1 VSSAK
6 LRPVVALAAFAL
18 GVFLTATASAHKP
31 SDSYLT
37 LAVRGPHIE
46 GRWDVALRDL
56 DNVMGLDRDG
66 KGDITWGEV
75 RTRAP
80 EIASFALDRLTLAA
94 DDAPCPVRF
103 GDLRI
108 ADHSDGSYAVIRFEA
123 LCSATP
129 RMLDVDYQLFFDVD
143 PQHRGVTRIDDD
155 AATRA
160 AIFTDA
166 ERHQRF
172 PLAHAERSRQLGA
185 AIRLG
190 IAHIFSGIDHLLFL
204 IALLLPSVLS
214 RNGARGTWEPVLH
227 LRAALLDVLRIVT
240 AFTLAH
246 SITLSLATFGVV
258 RPPSR
263 FIEAGIA
270 ASVVLAAMNNVFPIL
285 EESRWGAAFL
295 LGLLH
300 GFGFSATLLDLDL
313 PRQNLVVTLF
323 GFNVGVELG
332 QLCVVLAFVPLAY
345 AVRSTDA
352 YRRVAMQGGS
362 LAIAAVAGVW
372 FVERAFAWRMF

>member
-1 VSSAK
+1 MSSPA
-6 LRPVVALAAFAL
+6 LRLAVALAAFAL
-18 GVFLTATASAHKP
+18 GVLGSATAFAHKP
-31 SDSYLT
+31 SDSYLS
-37 LAVRGPHIE
+37 LAVRESRIE

-56 DNVMGLDRDG
+56 DNVLGLDRDG
-66 KGDITWGEV
+66 RGDITWGEV
-75 RTRAP
+75 RSRVP
-80 EIASFALDRLTLAA
+80 EIASFALDCLTVAA
-94 DDAPCPVRF
+94 DGARCPVRF
-103 GDLRI
+103 GDLLI
-108 ADHSDGSYAVIRFEA
+108 ADHSDGAYAVIRFEA
-123 LCSATP
+123 QCPAPP
-129 RMLDVDYQLFFDVD
+129 RVLDVDYQLFFDVD

-160 AIFTDA
+160 AVFTDT
-166 ERHQRF
+166 ERRQRF
-172 PLAHAERSRQLGA
+172 MLSRPDRARQLAA
-185 AIRLG
+185 AITLG

-204 IALLLPSVLS
+204 VALLLPSVLS
-214 RNGARGTWEPVLH
+214 RNDARGTWEPVAH
-227 LRAALLDVLRIVT
+227 LREALLDVLRIVT

-246 SITLSLATFGVV
+246 SITLSLSTFGIV

-285 EESRWGAAFL
+285 EESRWGAAFV

-300 GFGFSATLLDLDL
+300 GFGFSSTLLDLDL
-313 PRQNLVVTLF
+313 PRQNLLITLF
-323 GFNVGVELG
+323 GFNVGVEIG

-362 LAIAAVAGVW
+362 LAIAAVAGIW
-372 FVERAFAWRMF
+372 FVERAFAWRVF